1 VKKRQ
6 LQVATNLNWQTDI
19 SEQRTVVFEFKES
32 SNKSTNLKTLE
43 ELLSKLTEF
52 TEELVKS
59 SQKFPSNL
67 KRSKKTN
74 IFCQIRKGWKYC
86 FQTNEIQEKIVN
98 LKNFEISV
106 KNPEIFVRHIKT
118 DQEN

>member
-1 VKKRQ
+1 MKK
-6 LQVATNLNWQTDI
+6 AAAPNLNWQTDI

-67 KRSKKTN
+67 KRSKKN
-74 IFCQIRKGWKYC
+74 IFCQVRKGWKHC
-86 FQTNEIQEKIVN
+86 FQTKMIQEKKSSNWRI
-98 LKNFEISV
+98 LQF
-106 KNPEIFVRHIKT
+106 PWKT
-118 DQEN
+118 

>member
-1 VKKRQ
+1 MKKK
-6 LQVATNLNWQTDI
+6 AAAPNLNWQTDI

-32 SNKSTNLKTLE
+32 SSKSTNLKTLE

-67 KRSKKTN
+67 KRSKEP
-74 IFCQIRKGWKYC
+74 F
-86 FQTNEIQEKIVN
+86 
-98 LKNFEISV
+98 SV
-106 KNPEIFVRHIKT
+106 KLEKDENIAFKLKIFKKIRQI
-118 DQEN
+118 EEF